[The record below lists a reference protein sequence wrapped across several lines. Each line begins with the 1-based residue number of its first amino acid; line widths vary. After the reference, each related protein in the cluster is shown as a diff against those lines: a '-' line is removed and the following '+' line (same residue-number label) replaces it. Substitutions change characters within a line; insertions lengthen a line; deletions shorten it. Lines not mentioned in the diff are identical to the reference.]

1 MNDITQEIFG
11 NQLYTVGKKSD
22 TSKQVFTPTKVV
34 DGMIDLLPAE
44 IFNPDTTFIDIYCKS
59 GIFLKRIY
67 EKLDLALQKLEK
79 FTNPEIRRNHILN
92 NQIYGLVMDN
102 SASLLLCNKVIY
114 GDAFH
119 DGHLLYL
126 DSVNV
131 AGYSN
136 YEDIL
141 HKMNPT
147 KIKETIEKMFNRQ
160 GLGFDVVVGNPPYN
174 RGGGDIDFVNLGYE
188 LCSKYTVMITPAK
201 WQTAEAN
208 QRIDSQMSYGDFR
221 KKIVPHMKEVVYY
234 PDCYDLFDIKEA
246 SGICYYILY
255 KDKSFDKCLVINK
268 QELQKSIESF
278 EIRAILNRETLW
290 NVGNSVVDLMGR
302 YNKLDIE
309 NMAQLNNKARYFVN
323 SNNQST
329 KGGGGYSTKMQD
341 ASGKW
346 VTKDGIVGHGG
357 MLFNP
362 KTRDIPVITKIN
374 VIDSLDAAKD
384 LLIAGAS
391 SNLFYSDSLEEC
403 ESYVSYITTKLV
415 RFLILINFNKQTLF
429 DRNTFR
435 FVPSPMILDNSGNR
449 IRGEFDHIYTD
460 DELYKTWNIPQ
471 KYIEVIEAVVKE
483 RDNNNYKAMVEKC
496 YYLYNCGITFKNVL
510 NTNYNVK
517 ERNSVGIGIFI
528 KNQLDT
534 IFSKS
539 TKVYQLENLQNFLLN
554 NQNLMDSNQKVRI
567 NFYSSEAMQDGVK
580 PQNILKVLIKLYP
593 KAFNGEWYR
602 ECLEMIKYFIP
613 GQSSLDNYNKQT
625 KCIEKLLYIY
635 ETVASL
641 SIIVGSLCPQDERLS
656 NIEIGK
662 NCEFEIDGRN
672 IIIETIQE

>member
-1 MNDITQEIFG
+1 
-11 NQLYTVGKKSD
+11 
-22 TSKQVFTPTKVV
+22 
-34 DGMIDLLPAE
+34 
-44 IFNPDTTFIDIYCKS
+44 
-59 GIFLKRIY
+59 
-67 EKLDLALQKLEK
+67 
-79 FTNPEIRRNHILN
+79 
-92 NQIYGLVMDN
+92 
-102 SASLLLCNKVIY
+102 
-114 GDAFH
+114 
-119 DGHLLYL
+119 
-126 DSVNV
+126 
-131 AGYSN
+131 
-136 YEDIL
+136 
-141 HKMNPT
+141 
-147 KIKETIEKMFNRQ
+147 
-160 GLGFDVVVGNPPYN
+160 
-174 RGGGDIDFVNLGYE
+174 
-188 LCSKYTVMITPAK
+188 MITPAK

-246 SGICYYILY
+246 SGICYYIIY
-255 KDKSFDKCLVINK
+255 KDKSFDKCLVVNK

-362 KTRDIPVITKIN
+362 KTRNIPVITKIN

-471 KYIEVIEAVVKE
+471 KYIEIIEAVVKE

-496 YYLYNCGITFKNVL
+496 YYLYNCGITFKHVL

-517 ERNSVGIGIFI
+517 ERNSVGIGIFL

-539 TKVYQLENLQNFLLN
+539 TKVYQLKNLQSFLLN

-602 ECLEMIKYFIP
+602 ECLEMIEYWLP
-613 GQSSLDNYNKQT
+613 SQAGQNSLDNYNKQNG
-625 KCIEKLLYIY
+625 CIEKLLYIC

-641 SIIVGSLCPQDERLS
+641 SIIVGSLCPQSERLS
-656 NIEIGK
+656 SIKIGK

-672 IIIETIQE
+672 IIIETIQK

>member
-1 MNDITQEIFG
+1 
-11 NQLYTVGKKSD
+11 
-22 TSKQVFTPTKVV
+22 
-34 DGMIDLLPAE
+34 MINLLPPDQDKT
-44 IFNPDTTFIDIYCKS
+44 FWNPNTTFLDIYCKS
-59 GIFLKRIY
+59 GVFLEILYRRLMGVLANFPGY
-67 EKLDLALQKLEK
+67 EDEQV
-79 FTNPEIRRNHILN
+79 RSSHILN
-92 NQIYGLVMDN
+92 NQLFGLSPLDDGGLMLATRRV
-102 SASLLLCNKVIY
+102 Y
-114 GDAFH
+114 GDIFH
-119 DGHLLYL
+119 KNLIHYDIQNVMKDISSRAGKNFELYEQNL
-126 DSVNV
+126 VNTLKQV
-131 AGYSN
+131 TN
-136 YEDIL
+136 KEFN
-141 HKMNPT
+141 KMN
-147 KIKETIEKMFNRQ
+147 FN
-160 GLGFDVVVGNPPYN
+160 VVIGNPPYN
-174 RGGGDIDFVNLGYE
+174 RGGDIDFVNLGYE
-188 LCSKYTVMITPAK
+188 LCNKYTVMITPAK

-255 KDKSFDKCLVINK
+255 KDKSFDKCLVVNK

-309 NMAQLNNKARYFVN
+309 YIAQLNTKARYFVN

-329 KGGGGYSTKMQD
+329 KGGGGYSTKMQN

-403 ESYVSYITTKLV
+403 ESYVSYITTKLI

-435 FVPSPMILDNSGNR
+435 LVPSPMILDNSGNR

-483 RDNNNYKAMVEKC
+483 RDPEIYEMAYNERAFKIFKRAKEVELNIHVKMQEILRKNGINIQEYGYDLQMLKNSEDIEKC
-496 YYLYNCGITFKNVL
+496 KDLVDSQISLVDQFFQLSSLESSVSDLVNCFCRYPKMVQTWMKNKEIYKNGKFISIDSILHEILVGYVDFLDRNKWELIKNKLKTYGIYSKQQIEMIVFLYNLVEILTSLQF
-510 NTNYNVK
+510 
-517 ERNSVGIGIFI
+517 
-528 KNQLDT
+528 NQD
-534 IFSKS
+534 
-539 TKVYQLENLQNFLLN
+539 N
-554 NQNLMDSNQKVRI
+554 
-567 NFYSSEAMQDGVK
+567 
-580 PQNILKVLIKLYP
+580 LKVLQEQGVSSGDNQLGESKYSVVYKLSQ
-593 KAFNGEWYR
+593 R
-602 ECLEMIKYFIP
+602 
-613 GQSSLDNYNKQT
+613 QT
-625 KCIEKLLYIY
+625 
-635 ETVASL
+635 
-641 SIIVGSLCPQDERLS
+641 
-656 NIEIGK
+656 
-662 NCEFEIDGRN
+662 
-672 IIIETIQE
+672 

>member
-1 MNDITQEIFG
+1 
-11 NQLYTVGKKSD
+11 
-22 TSKQVFTPTKVV
+22 
-34 DGMIDLLPAE
+34 
-44 IFNPDTTFIDIYCKS
+44 
-59 GIFLKRIY
+59 
-67 EKLDLALQKLEK
+67 
-79 FTNPEIRRNHILN
+79 
-92 NQIYGLVMDN
+92 
-102 SASLLLCNKVIY
+102 
-114 GDAFH
+114 
-119 DGHLLYL
+119 
-126 DSVNV
+126 
-131 AGYSN
+131 
-136 YEDIL
+136 
-141 HKMNPT
+141 
-147 KIKETIEKMFNRQ
+147 
-160 GLGFDVVVGNPPYN
+160 
-174 RGGGDIDFVNLGYE
+174 
-188 LCSKYTVMITPAK
+188 MITPAK

-246 SGICYYILY
+246 SGICYYIIY
-255 KDKSFDKCLVINK
+255 KDKSFDKCLVVNK

-362 KTRDIPVITKIN
+362 KTRNIPVITKIN

-449 IRGEFDHIYTD
+449 ICGEFDHIYTD
-460 DELYKTWNIPQ
+460 DELYKTWQIPQ

-496 YYLYNCGITFKNVL
+496 QYLYNCGITFKHVL

-539 TKVYQLENLQNFLLN
+539 TKVYQLENLQKFLLN

-602 ECLEMIKYFIP
+602 ECLEMIKYWLP
-613 GQSSLDNYNKQT
+613 GQNSLDNYNKQNEY
-625 KCIEKLLYIY
+625 IEKLLYIC

-641 SIIVGSLCPQDERLS
+641 SIIVGSLCPQSERLS
-656 NIEIGK
+656 SIKISK

-672 IIIETIQE
+672 IIIETIQK